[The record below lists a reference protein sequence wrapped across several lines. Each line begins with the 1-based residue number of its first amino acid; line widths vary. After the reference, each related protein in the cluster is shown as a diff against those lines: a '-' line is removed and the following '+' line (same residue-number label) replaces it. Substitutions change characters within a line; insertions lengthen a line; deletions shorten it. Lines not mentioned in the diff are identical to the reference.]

1 MPDDHTD
8 PQAIRLEQVEAIE
21 EQTFDGEVVY

>member
-8 PQAIRLEQVEAIE
+8 P
-21 EQTFDGEVVY
+21 